1 MNMKSFI
8 FEFHVKLVVF
18 CVFLGV
24 GDRVQCVFC
33 RGILRDWDVG
43 EKPHIEHKNK
53 FPRCPFILGVNVGNV
68 RMTPI
73 QPAHRINVGG
83 GSNNQSLGHMEA
95 LGINT
100 DRPKH
105 ANFAVES
112 TRLTSFNNWPQYK
125 HQTPQQLAAAGFFYA
140 GNWEFTMDIFI
151 KIINKILGSISN
163 TCIPIN
169 LAFGYSNWI
178 HLFQLNL

>member
-1 MNMKSFI
+1 
-8 FEFHVKLVVF
+8 
-18 CVFLGV
+18 
-24 GDRVQCVFC
+24 
-33 RGILRDWDVG
+33 
-43 EKPHIEHKNK
+43 
-53 FPRCPFILGVNVGNV
+53 
-68 RMTPI
+68 MTPI

-140 GNWEFTMDIFI
+140 GNQDLQGKSLFHKNNF
-151 KIINKILGSISN
+151 LGSISN
-163 TCIPIN
+163 IPIHW
-169 LAFGYSNWI
+169 AFGYLYGIISV
-178 HLFQLNL
+178 

>member
-1 MNMKSFI
+1 M
-8 FEFHVKLVVF
+8 L
-18 CVFLGV
+18 LGLFPGT

-140 GNWEFTMDIFI
+140 GNQDLQGKSLFHKNNF
-151 KIINKILGSISN
+151 LGSISN
-163 TCIPIN
+163 LPIHW
-169 LAFGYSNWI
+169 AFGYLYGIISV
-178 HLFQLNL
+178 

>member
-1 MNMKSFI
+1 MSSLLF
-8 FEFHVKLVVF
+8 FVF
-18 CVFLGV
+18 FPGV

-140 GNWEFTMDIFI
+140 GNWEFTLDIFI
-151 KIINKILGSISN
+151 RIINKIFWQYQQYTNS
-163 TCIPIN
+163 
-169 LAFGYSNWI
+169 FMGYICFN
-178 HLFQLNL
+178 

>member
-1 MNMKSFI
+1 
-8 FEFHVKLVVF
+8 
-18 CVFLGV
+18 
-24 GDRVQCVFC
+24 
-33 RGILRDWDVG
+33 
-43 EKPHIEHKNK
+43 
-53 FPRCPFILGVNVGNV
+53 
-68 RMTPI
+68 MTPI

-125 HQTPQQLAAAGFFYA
+125 HQTPQQLAASGFFYA
-140 GNWEFTMDIFI
+140 GNQDLQGKSLFHKNNFWAVSAIYQFI
-151 KIINKILGSISN
+151 GPSAIYMG
-163 TCIPIN
+163 
-169 LAFGYSNWI
+169 
-178 HLFQLNL
+178 LFLFKLNF